1 MPRIRKNLTV
11 SLARQSAWAGA
22 AAITLTASRF
32 ALVAIIARRMS
43 QAGFGQ
49 YVYGQWLVDLSFLL
63 CSLGATGAVSRYL
76 AEFRHEPG
84 FLAVFVRGWLPL
96 AVGLPWL
103 AGALV
108 VLGTWL
114 SGMHLTGT
122 ALAMLSLWTVGTGL
136 WAMQTAALT
145 GLQRFELIFLA
156 NVIAALVVV
165 AGALLLPLDRS
176 DPGAIFGLMAVAS
189 ILATGVGLSVTR
201 SLAKGATAKVDPARW
216 RSVRTYAFNIWVTA
230 LLWSLVWSR
239 GEIPIVRG
247 FLGDAGVA
255 HYAAALTLLGGAV
268 QGVMLAV
275 SGVAPQLT
283 RLWGEGRRIEAVTTA
298 RDMMDV
304 QLLLCAGGALVLTCL
319 GPELLTLA
327 FGAAYRDA
335 ANSLALFGF
344 ALLSMAVSCQNYML
358 QIATDARYNRNVTLL
373 GLVVLFGLSLLM
385 IPRYGLIGAAFARS
399 ATLFVLAA
407 ITVFMVVRSWGRS
420 SVTTANLLVVT
431 VVMATTVVAVVL
443 SAAGLSWRLLL
454 LACALG
460 IVAAALRDRHG
471 RLLCHSVPRAV
482 WSQLGGRS
490 APAGA
495 DVGTMEPR

>member
-1 MPRIRKNLTV
+1 M

-84 FLAVFVRGWLPL
+84 FLAAFVRRWLPL

-122 ALAMLSLWTVGTGL
+122 ALAMLSLWTVGAGL

-201 SLAKGATAKVDPARW
+201 SLAKGSP
-216 RSVRTYAFNIWVTA
+216 
-230 LLWSLVWSR
+230 
-239 GEIPIVRG
+239 
-247 FLGDAGVA
+247 
-255 HYAAALTLLGGAV
+255 
-268 QGVMLAV
+268 
-275 SGVAPQLT
+275 
-283 RLWGEGRRIEAVTTA
+283 
-298 RDMMDV
+298 
-304 QLLLCAGGALVLTCL
+304 
-319 GPELLTLA
+319 
-327 FGAAYRDA
+327 
-335 ANSLALFGF
+335 
-344 ALLSMAVSCQNYML
+344 
-358 QIATDARYNRNVTLL
+358 
-373 GLVVLFGLSLLM
+373 
-385 IPRYGLIGAAFARS
+385 
-399 ATLFVLAA
+399 
-407 ITVFMVVRSWGRS
+407 
-420 SVTTANLLVVT
+420 
-431 VVMATTVVAVVL
+431 
-443 SAAGLSWRLLL
+443 
-454 LACALG
+454 
-460 IVAAALRDRHG
+460 
-471 RLLCHSVPRAV
+471 
-482 WSQLGGRS
+482 
-490 APAGA
+490 
-495 DVGTMEPR
+495 